1 MAKTLPV
8 MLLKDFVLLP
18 NQEVKVEL
26 NHTLS
31 FKTLELSE
39 KYFNNEMILV
49 SPKTCQMLQ

>member
-39 KYFNNEMILV
+39 KYFNNEMILGAF
-49 SPKTCQMLQ
+49 K